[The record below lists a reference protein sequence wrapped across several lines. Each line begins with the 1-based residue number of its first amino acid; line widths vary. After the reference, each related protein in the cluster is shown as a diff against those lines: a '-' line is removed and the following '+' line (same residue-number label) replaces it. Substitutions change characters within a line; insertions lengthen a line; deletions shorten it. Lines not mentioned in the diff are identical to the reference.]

1 MHGKDE
7 AELEALRD
15 LAKAVAELRGGL
27 PPVERFRRDR
37 GGALEYSPHTL
48 SLFRSAWR
56 KLNVCKR
63 FRSTEDS

>member
-1 MHGKDE
+1 MHGKNE

-37 GGALEYSPHTL
+37 GGALEYTPHTL

-56 KLNVCKR
+56 KLNVCKK
-63 FRSTEDS
+63 FDTSE

>member
-27 PPVERFRRDR
+27 PPLERFRRDR
-37 GGALEYSPHTL
+37 GGALEYTPHTL
-48 SLFRSAWR
+48 SLVRSAWR
-56 KLNVCKR
+56 NLNVCKK
-63 FRSTEDS
+63 FGTSE